1 MMMPLEKTERS
12 FLTMTFTIEK
22 IMEIVKFKH
31 PSKAKYLIDIL
42 ATIFTLKV
50 FVHFFKLI
58 AYYLVNYV
66 VGYSKVKLGKKTK
79 LHPTVILRQAER
91 ISIGENCLLNHNN
104 ILQAGKS
111 TASIIIGNHVMTG
124 PNVMMFAFN
133 HGTDL
138 NGLPMIEQKYKEGDI
153 IIEDDV
159 WIGAGSVIL
168 AGVKIGKG
176 AVIAS
181 NAVVN
186 KDVPE
191 NAIVGGIPAKM
202 IKLRK

>member
-1 MMMPLEKTERS
+1 
-12 FLTMTFTIEK
+12 MTFIIEK
-22 IMEIVKFKH
+22 IMEIVKFKR
-31 PSKAKYLIDIL
+31 PSKAKYLMDIL

-50 FVHFFKLI
+50 FFHFFKLM